1 MSSSS
6 ETGVAPVLHVPHVLE
21 LEPVPVPGCL
31 ICGAAGRRREAL
43 RPLGNGVSSQACNNI
58 IRQHPH
64 RMTDGEGAAA

>member
-6 ETGVAPVLHVPHVLE
+6 EPGAAPALPRSE

-31 ICGAAGRRREAL
+31 ICGAAGRRRERL
-43 RPLGNGVSSQACNNI
+43 RSLGCGVSRRSCNDI

-64 RMTDGEGAAA
+64 RRATDEKGATA

>member
-1 MSSSS
+1 MSS
-6 ETGVAPVLHVPHVLE
+6 ETSAAPVLHTPVLLE

-31 ICGAAGRRREAL
+31 ICGAAGRHREAV
-43 RPLGNGVSSQACNNI
+43 RPLGNGVSVDNCNTI